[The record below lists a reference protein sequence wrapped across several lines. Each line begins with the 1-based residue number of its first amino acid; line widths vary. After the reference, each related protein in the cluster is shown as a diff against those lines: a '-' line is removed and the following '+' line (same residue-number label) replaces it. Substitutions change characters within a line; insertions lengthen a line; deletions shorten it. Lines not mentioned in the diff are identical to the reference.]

1 MRYSP
6 ERTVSGRFRP
16 CRETIKLRTDDT
28 RSNTSAFEAIVQVR
42 RYYPHP

>member
-1 MRYSP
+1 VRSSP

-28 RSNTSAFEAIVQVR
+28 RASTSAFEVILRVR